1 MTIALRVNAE
11 NLYEKIL
18 KKGLKLSLRDDFN
31 YKEYL
36 ITMKIYKNNE
46 NTVIEIIATH
56 ETFSDLCFEN
66 KYIYFTKDEVI
77 EMVKKDIDKML
88 NENFYNGK

>member
-1 MTIALRVNAE
+1 MTIALRVNVE

-18 KKGLKLSLRDDFN
+18 NKGLRLISRDDFH

-36 ITMKIYKNNE
+36 ITMKIYKNYE
-46 NTVIEIIATH
+46 NIVIETIATH
-56 ETFSDLCFEN
+56 ETFSELCFEN